1 MKHKVEERK
10 EPTMN
15 VQYYDEL
22 NGYYSEELAEIL
34 EDFEG

>member
-1 MKHKVEERK
+1 
-10 EPTMN
+10 MN

-22 NGYYSEELAEIL
+22 NGYYSDELADIL

>member
-1 MKHKVEERK
+1 
-10 EPTMN
+10 MN

-22 NGYYSEELAEIL
+22 NGYYSDELAEIL